1 MGGTSVRDPWMR
13 AAALRVLP
21 VRLIASRAKRPVS
34 GLRFRPAQT
43 SGVPTP
49 TWAPAFPDRP
59 RAHELPIRTAMT
71 LGAAGNEMDDYP
83 IDEEKVMAGKDD
95 RIAPAV
101 TAAVEMGFAA
111 VMSDYALCPQVTV
124 PEITAASR
132 ATVDWVYR
140 NAERLNGDRE
150 RIFVAGHSGRYD
162 QDGHVAGWQ
171 YRLVSLHGGGARHH
185 RAAQRQ
191 VHACDLGMMQ

>member
-101 TAAVEMGFAA
+101 TAAVEMDSTPSSPRRRRRSRSSCSPAA
-111 VMSDYALCPQVTV
+111 GTSPN
-124 PEITAASR
+124 SS
-132 ATVDWVYR
+132 W
-140 NAERLNGDRE
+140 
-150 RIFVAGHSGRYD
+150 S
-162 QDGHVAGWQ
+162 
-171 YRLVSLHGGGARHH
+171 SS
-185 RAAQRQ
+185 
-191 VHACDLGMMQ
+191 